1 MGKTCKI
8 ASCNC
13 DNCTSRFMSSNSIC
27 SEANV
32 LSKLHQES
40 PWEISVEV
48 KDFLLMLEY
57 IFRELS
63 SISAVRD
70 CNTFKTKFSDI
81 VLSQVEIPFEH
92 CSKTIENLILFFV
105 TFRSKLEIH
114 CRLLHSKNKFASK
127 N

>member
-8 ASCNC
+8 ASCNKNKTVTNLFKVPKNSLNN
-13 DNCTSRFMSSNSIC
+13 DKWLLFLKSN
-27 SEANV
+27 N
-32 LSKLHQES
+32 
-40 PWEISVEV
+40 ISVDRSE
-48 KDFLLMLEY
+48 
-57 IFRELS
+57 
-63 SISAVRD
+63 ISAVSD

-105 TFRSKLEIH
+105 TFRSKLELH

>member
-8 ASCNC
+8 ASCNKNKTITNLFKVPKHSLNK
-13 DNCTSRFMSSNSIC
+13 DKWLLFLKSN
-27 SEANV
+27 N
-32 LSKLHQES
+32 
-40 PWEISVEV
+40 ISVDGSE
-48 KDFLLMLEY
+48 
-57 IFRELS
+57 
-63 SISAVRD
+63 ISAVSD

-105 TFRSKLEIH
+105 TFRSKLELH
-114 CRLLHSKNKFASK
+114 CRLLHSKNKFASR

>member
-8 ASCNC
+8 ASCNKNKTITNLFKVPKHSLNK
-13 DNCTSRFMSSNSIC
+13 DKWLLFLKSN
-27 SEANV
+27 N
-32 LSKLHQES
+32 
-40 PWEISVEV
+40 ISVDGSIDGSE
-48 KDFLLMLEY
+48 
-57 IFRELS
+57 
-63 SISAVRD
+63 ISAVSY

-105 TFRSKLEIH
+105 TFRSKLELH